1 MDLCDD
7 ERDSATADIL
17 EKDSASADTNGD
29 DEATFGKKRKNENDS
44 DKVLTGF

>member
-7 ERDSATADIL
+7 ERDSTTADTV
-17 EKDSASADTNGD
+17 EKDSTADD

-44 DKVLTGF
+44 DKVKTGFIKTD